1 MTGIKSAF
9 KFASITTV
17 GAITALVAGS
27 EAFASENE
35 KPNVTAGSEYD
46 AAAKFRQLDHV
57 LPSPNVYRSASGAP
71 GPAYWQQRASHTMDI
86 RLDEDERRIYAESDI
101 EYTNNSPDT
110 LNYIWLAL
118 DQNRFKDGS
127 LERRSA
133 TASAAGSRRGDG
145 AGGDDRYSFFALRKE
160 QAFEDRQY
168 GFEFNAIMDEDGDAL
183 PYIINDSMM
192 RIDLEEP
199 LESGDT
205 ITIQVDWEHNIL
217 DEVAIGGRG
226 GYEYFEEDDNYI
238 FGMAQWFPRLAS
250 YTDYTGWQNKQF
262 LGRGEFTL
270 EFGDYEVNLTVPSD
284 HIVSATGELQ
294 NPRDVLTA
302 KQRRRLADINTE
314 SPIYIVT
321 PEEAEEN
328 EKSKAKGE
336 KTWSF
341 KAENVRDF
349 AWSSSRKYIWDAMK
363 FEQDDEEV
371 PEVLAMSFFP
381 KEADPIWSQYS
392 TQAVVHTMDVYN
404 RFAFNY
410 PYPTAQSV
418 NTWERGGM
426 EYPMITFNG
435 YRPSE
440 DEKSGETV
448 YSRNIK
454 YGLIGVIIHEIGHI
468 YFPMVVNSDERRYTW
483 MDEGLNSFLEY
494 LAEYEWE
501 ENFPISRGTQNPL
514 DVIPSYMTSTN
525 QVPIMT
531 QSDSV
536 LQFGP
541 NAYSKPAASLI
552 VLRET
557 VMGRELFDFA
567 FREYA
572 TRWKFKRPTPA
583 DFFRTMED
591 ASAVDLD
598 WFWRGWY
605 YGTDH
610 VDMAVTG
617 VREYQISTNDP
628 DIEKD
633 IEREEYQRDRPE
645 NISQIRNREE
655 GMKTRLKRYS
665 DLEDFYNE
673 NDKFT
678 VTNADRNKFKKFY
691 DGLQDWERKAYDRA
705 MKDGKY
711 LYFVDFENIGGLI
724 SPLPVTIEYENGA
737 SEEMMIPAEIW
748 RRNSEK
754 VTKLFSLDNRAVSFK
769 LDVQHQTA
777 DADFSNNSYP
787 QTIAQSRIK
796 LYKSNRS
803 SSSMMADML
812 RELHSEKSKDEA
824 VDSKSVPMGEAEES
838 KVGMTEMQKDDETTS
853 DAQSSDD
860 KTSETKSADKK
871 VDEKESK
878 KSSLRRTLER
888 MLERK

>member
-17 GAITALVAGS
+17 GAISALVLGA
-27 EAFASENE
+27 EAFATENQ

-101 EYTNNSPDT
+101 EYPNNSPAT

-133 TASAAGSRRGDG
+133 TASAVGSRRGDG
-145 AGGDDRYSFFALRKE
+145 AGGDDSYSFFALRKE
-160 QAFEDRQY
+160 QAFEDREY
-168 GFEFNAIMDEDGDAL
+168 GFEFNAIMNEDGDAL
-183 PYIINDSMM
+183 PYTINDSMM

-199 LESGDT
+199 LESGES
-205 ITIQVDWEHNIL
+205 IVIQVDWEHNIL

-302 KQRRRLADINTE
+302 KQRRRLADAGTE
-314 SPIYIVT
+314 KPIYIVT

-328 EKSKAKGE
+328 EKTKAKGE
-336 KTWSF
+336 KTWRF

-363 FEQDDEEV
+363 FEQDDEDI

-483 MDEGLNSFLEY
+483 MDEGINSFLEY

-514 DVIPSYMTSTN
+514 DVIPSYMTSSN

-610 VDMAVTG
+610 VDMAITS

-633 IEREEYQRDRPE
+633 IEREEYQRNRPE

-655 GMKTRLKRYS
+655 GMTTRLKRYS
-665 DLEDFYNE
+665 DLEDFYNV

-678 VTNADRNKFKKFY
+678 VTNADRNRFKKFY
-691 DGLQDWERKAYDRA
+691 DGLEDWERKAYDRA
-705 MKDGKY
+705 MEDGKY

-724 SPLPVTIEYENGA
+724 SPLPVTIEFENG
-737 SEEMMIPAEIW
+737 STEEMMIPAEIW

-787 QTIAQSRIK
+787 QTIAQSRIE

-812 RELHSEKSKDEA
+812 RELHSEKSKSEA
-824 VDSKSVPMGEAEES
+824 MDSKSVPMGEAKES
-838 KVGMTEMQKDDETTS
+838 EADMTEMQKEDE
-853 DAQSSDD
+853 
-860 KTSETKSADKK
+860 KTSETMSADKDA
-871 VDEKESK
+871 DEKESK

>member
-17 GAITALVAGS
+17 GAISALVLGA
-27 EAFASENE
+27 EAFATENQ

-133 TASAAGSRRGDG
+133 TASAVGSRRGDG
-145 AGGDDRYSFFALRKE
+145 AGGDDSYSFFALRKE
-160 QAFEDRQY
+160 QAFEDREY
-168 GFEFNAIMDEDGDAL
+168 GFEFNAIMNEDGDAL
-183 PYIINDSMM
+183 PYTINDSMM

-199 LESGDT
+199 LESGES
-205 ITIQVDWEHNIL
+205 IVIQVDWEHNIL

-302 KQRRRLADINTE
+302 KQRRRLADAGTE
-314 SPIYIVT
+314 KPIYIVT

-328 EKSKAKGE
+328 EKTKAKGE
-336 KTWSF
+336 KTWRF

-363 FEQDDEEV
+363 FEQDDEDI

-483 MDEGLNSFLEY
+483 MDEGINSFLEY

-514 DVIPSYMTSTN
+514 DVIPSYMTSSN

-610 VDMAVTG
+610 VDMAITS

-633 IEREEYQRDRPE
+633 IEREEYQRNRPE

-655 GMKTRLKRYS
+655 GMTTRLKRYS
-665 DLEDFYNE
+665 DLEDFYNV

-678 VTNADRNKFKKFY
+678 VTNADRNRFKKFY
-691 DGLQDWERKAYDRA
+691 DGLEDWERKAYDRA
-705 MKDGKY
+705 MEDGKY

-724 SPLPVTIEYENGA
+724 SPLPVTIEFENG
-737 SEEMMIPAEIW
+737 STEEMMIPAEIW

-787 QTIAQSRIK
+787 QTIAQSRIE

-812 RELHSEKSKDEA
+812 RELHSEKSKSEA
-824 VDSKSVPMGEAEES
+824 MDSKSVPMGEAKES
-838 KVGMTEMQKDDETTS
+838 EADMTEMQKEDE
-853 DAQSSDD
+853 
-860 KTSETKSADKK
+860 KTSETMSADKDA
-871 VDEKESK
+871 DEKESK